1 MGDYLMARI
10 RRRRALSP
18 VIATIILSAVVIAIG
33 GSIWSYASGA
43 STVIANNYIDG
54 VLELMEETAE
64 RFTVEMVT
72 NNSAC
77 TELYVWIYNYGDY
90 NVSADVY
97 VNNGTYQFSTN
108 VSSPL
113 VIPVGELVYANVN
126 VTASSG
132 VSLAVKV
139 HSRRSNNAFYTY
151 IVP

>member
-1 MGDYLMARI
+1 MGDTMMARI
-10 RRRRALSP
+10 RKRRALSP

-33 GSIWSYASGA
+33 GGIWSYASGA

-64 RFTVEMVT
+64 RFTVELVT
-72 NNSAC
+72 NNSDC

-97 VNNGTYQFSTN
+97 VNNGTYQFTLA
-108 VSSPL
+108 SSPL
-113 VIPVGELVYANVN
+113 LIPVGESVYANV
-126 VTASSG
+126 TLSASSG
-132 VSLAVKV
+132 ESLAVKV
-139 HSRRSNNAFYTY
+139 HSRRSNNAYYTY